1 MDHIFAPQGILS
13 ALRVPIIGSLGASSQ
28 HIMGY
33 DPSRKAWVMGYRR
46 VMGYPPCPNFGRAK
60 KYGVPGIMGYQDLW
74 VKGTSTVLYT
84 YMMGASVRDDRCL
97 GNVVL
102 YSRSDGRALRPC
114 AHDIY

>member
-60 KYGVPGIMGYQDLW
+60 KYGVSEVMGYQKVW
-74 VKGTSTVLYT
+74 VMGSSTVT
-84 YMMGASVRDDRCL
+84 HSAPFGNSVRHVP
-97 GNVVL
+97 GVAIW
-102 YSRSDGRALRPC
+102 YKGRRTAV
-114 AHDIY
+114 

>member
-13 ALRVPIIGSLGASSQ
+13 ALRVPIIGSLGAFSQ

-60 KYGVPGIMGYQDLW
+60 KYGVSEVMGYQKVW
-74 VKGTSTVLYT
+74 VMGSSTVPCSNFEL
-84 YMMGASVRDDRCL
+84 L
-97 GNVVL
+97 
-102 YSRSDGRALRPC
+102 RA
-114 AHDIY
+114 

>member
-13 ALRVPIIGSLGASSQ
+13 ALRVPIIGSLGAFSQ

-60 KYGVPGIMGYQDLW
+60 KYGVSEVMGYQKVW
-74 VKGTSTVLYT
+74 VMGSSTVEDYVAT
-84 YMMGASVRDDRCL
+84 L
-97 GNVVL
+97 GN
-102 YSRSDGRALRPC
+102 A
-114 AHDIY
+114 DIHPVYCCSPR